1 MLTLPDI
8 RIIFLTFFVLQP
20 HSSNGP
26 AKADS
31 ESDPSHCVK
40 LEVQMKRKSSQSPT
54 LTEDVGSNADD
65 SSLLNTLPSKAV
77 EQQCTETSVDPCKH
91 ETSVDSVTLPQDINN
106 NNATENDKSA
116 EVVSPYVA
124 QVLANMPDLVQP
136 PQDEELN
143 NDNGEEWEKRRA
155 WREKKEVQLQENINE
170 VEAVLKEARS
180 SQEQSE
186 LQTEN
191 SSANTKVENHIQ

>member
-1 MLTLPDI
+1 
-8 RIIFLTFFVLQP
+8 
-20 HSSNGP
+20 
-26 AKADS
+26 
-31 ESDPSHCVK
+31 
-40 LEVQMKRKSSQSPT
+40 
-54 LTEDVGSNADD
+54 
-65 SSLLNTLPSKAV
+65 
-77 EQQCTETSVDPCKH
+77 
-91 ETSVDSVTLPQDINN
+91 
-106 NNATENDKSA
+106 
-116 EVVSPYVA
+116 
-124 QVLANMPDLVQP
+124 MPDLVQP

>member
-1 MLTLPDI
+1 
-8 RIIFLTFFVLQP
+8 
-20 HSSNGP
+20 
-26 AKADS
+26 
-31 ESDPSHCVK
+31 
-40 LEVQMKRKSSQSPT
+40 MKRKSSQSPT
-54 LTEDVGSNADD
+54 LTEDVSSNADD
-65 SSLLNTLPSKAV
+65 SSLLNTLPSKAA

-91 ETSVDSVTLPQDINN
+91 ETSVDSVTLPQDINDS
-106 NNATENDKSA
+106 NATENDKSA